1 MVIKTIDEMEKLVS
15 SNKNLFWDGWTV
27 VKIYKSDKA
36 RTSSDGVR
44 IKGQWF
50 MQERFA
56 PGPDGWT
63 IPEKTFDNG

>member
-1 MVIKTIDEMEKLVS
+1 MIIKTIDEMEKLVS

-63 IPEKTFDNG
+63 IPEKTLLNG